1 MTFLRRSH
9 DDVTF
14 QMAPM
19 IDIIFVLLL
28 FFLVTSALQEQEKSI
43 TVDLPTS
50 VAGEYD
56 RRNQSEIV
64 INVTREGKILI
75 FNDPLSIE
83 VLKEKLRQL
92 AQLYRHS
99 VPAVIVRGDR
109 YANYGRI
116 VEVLDVCAQANM
128 RNVSFVSV
136 EK

>member
-1 MTFLRRSH
+1 MTFLRRSQ

-50 VAGEYD
+50 VSGAS
-56 RRNQSEIV
+56 RVRTPSEIV
-64 INVTREGKILI
+64 INVTREGEILI
-75 FNDPLSIE
+75 YREALSIE
-83 VLKEKLRQL
+83 LLKEKLRQL
-92 AQLYRHS
+92 AQLYSHS

>member
-1 MTFLRRSH
+1 MTFLRRGQ

-28 FFLVTSALQEQEKSI
+28 FFLVTSALQEQEKVI

-50 VAGEYD
+50 AAGEYD
-56 RRNQSEIV
+56 RRDQSEVV
-64 INVTREGKILI
+64 INITREGEILI
-75 FNDPLSIE
+75 YSEALSIE

-92 AQLYRHS
+92 AQLYKHR